1 MKTINQLAER
11 YVKLSLKI
19 GQHSEHYVDAYYGPQ
34 NWRPDDKT
42 TALPQLKNE
51 ALMLLANA
59 RQLGAFD
66 CDKKQHRMTFL
77 LAHIKA
83 SVTYISQLQ
92 GNHLD
97 FYSECKAMY
106 DVHPPKFDESHFD
119 EVLATLDE
127 LVPGSG
133 DLNQRLDTY
142 RQEFKVSKDK
152 LDAVFA
158 AAINEARARTLK
170 FIDIPE
176 DENFNVELVNNQVW
190 SAYNWYKGDSYSLIQ
205 LNTDHP
211 IFIDRVIDFAA
222 HEGYPGHHVFNALI
236 EKHLV
241 NDKGWMEYAVYNL
254 FNPLS
259 LLAEGAP
266 TTV

>member
-1 MKTINQLAER
+1 MKTIDQIAER

-34 NWRPDDKT
+34 HWRPDDKT

-59 RQLGAFD
+59 RQLGAFS
-66 CDKKQHRMTFL
+66 CGEKQHRMTFL

-83 SVTYISQLQ
+83 SVAYINQLQ

-97 FYSECKAMY
+97 FHSECKALY
-106 DVHPPKFDESHFD
+106 DVQPPKFDESHFD
-119 EVLATLDE
+119 DVLTTLDE
-127 LVPGSG
+127 LVPGTG

-142 RQEFKVSKDK
+142 RQEFKVSTDK
-152 LDAVFA
+152 LDSVFA
-158 AAINEARARTLK
+158 AAINEARTRTLA

-190 SAYNWYKGDSYSLIQ
+190 SAYNWY
-205 LNTDHP
+205 
-211 IFIDRVIDFAA
+211 
-222 HEGYPGHHVFNALI
+222 
-236 EKHLV
+236 
-241 NDKGWMEYAVYNL
+241 
-254 FNPLS
+254 
-259 LLAEGAP
+259 
-266 TTV
+266 